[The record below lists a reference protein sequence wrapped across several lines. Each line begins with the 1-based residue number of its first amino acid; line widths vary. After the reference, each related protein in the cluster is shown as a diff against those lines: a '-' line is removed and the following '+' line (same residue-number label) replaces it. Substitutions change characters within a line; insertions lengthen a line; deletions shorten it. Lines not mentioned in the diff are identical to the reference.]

1 MASSP
6 GYTRHQVALAT
17 VTETEILRGQV
28 KDLQADVDAL
38 DRRIAEAN
46 ELVTK
51 AALLLYTQQDEVA
64 ALRRQVVALRDGAIL
79 EDKP

>member
-1 MASSP
+1 MVMYGAA
-6 GYTRHQVALAT
+6 HAT

-28 KDLQADVDAL
+28 KDLQADVEAL

-46 ELVTK
+46 KLVAE
-51 AALLLYTQQDEVA
+51 AAILAYTQQDEVA